1 MNVAIIG
8 SGGREHAL
16 GWKIKQ
22 SPNCGELFFIPGNC
36 GTSSL
41 GTNLN
46 CDLKNFDSLLVEIN
60 KCKIDFVIIGPEQP
74 LVDGL
79 SDFLRENKIVVFG
92 PSKSAAQIEAS
103 KFFAKEIMRK
113 GNVPTANF
121 AIFNLTEVDKI
132 KNHAG
137 KQNFPV
143 VIKADGLAA
152 GKGVK
157 VCSSIDELNIFLE
170 ELRSEILSDSNTRVL
185 VEEFMEGDEASIFAI
200 TDGEDYIL
208 LPAAQDHKRIG
219 EGDTGDNTGG
229 MGAYAPTSL
238 LDNQFSEF
246 VAKTIIEPT
255 LKSMRDN
262 GTPFSGCLYAGLMI
276 SNGIAKVVEFNCRF
290 GDPETQAVLPILEGD
305 FLELLYSA
313 AIGKLSKSSVHYKS
327 RSAIC
332 VIAASAGYPKKYNKG
347 FEISGLSDV
356 SKQTIVFHSGTKMEH
371 EKIFSNGGRVIGVT
385 FLNEEDDLAENIGRV
400 YSEMKKIKF
409 ENIYFRK
416 DVGQKGLKYLNKRN

>member
-132 KNHAG
+132 TNHAG

-143 VIKADGLAA
+143 VVKADGLAA

-238 LDNQFSEF
+238 IDNQLSEF
-246 VAKTIIEPT
+246 VAKKIIEPT

-262 GTPFSGCLYAGLMI
+262 ETPFSGCLYAGLMI

-313 AIGKLSKSSVHYKS
+313 AIGKLGKSSVHYKS